1 MSPSPHLLGQ
11 SRIAILTPFAT
22 YTPPCSH
29 GLGFWPP
36 NRVLARNRLEIG
48 LRPLGRFARPGVFPV
63 GTPSHDEFRARTRF
77 RVHFRAEFAHG
88 EERRGKKS
96 AQKGWQRDGDDVT
109 FRKVAGRG
117 KSFGNVTSSPS
128 LCHPPLPLGPR
139 SAGKRP
145 TFWPPSRVLARNP
158 VVFDS
163 SEALPARKPQVGSI
177 RHRSKRP
184 PACQN
189 AVWWPKNAHLPARRV
204 PTADCT
210 RGMAS
215 ASGEKS
221 PNSEEPSNRCRTF

>member
-88 EERRGKKS
+88 EERRG
-96 AQKGWQRDGDDVT
+96 VT
-109 FRKVAGRG
+109 KGRG
-117 KSFGNVTSSPS
+117 Q
-128 LCHPPLPLGPR
+128 CHIPKRLAASCRFAECDIVPVPLPPPLPLGPR